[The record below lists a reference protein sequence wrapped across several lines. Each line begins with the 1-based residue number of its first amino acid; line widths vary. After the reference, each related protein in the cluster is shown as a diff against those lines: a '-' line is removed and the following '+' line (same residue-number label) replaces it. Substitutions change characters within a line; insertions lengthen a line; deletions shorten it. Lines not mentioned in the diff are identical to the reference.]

1 MEFIIIW
8 LLFGF
13 VAMII
18 ASGKER
24 DGCGWFIL
32 GCLFGPFALVV
43 AALPSLKKDP
53 NAVDSATH
61 GKCPQCAEPILKE
74 AKVCKHCGAQIDG
87 NWRPIVEKK
96 KSLSSGEALVGIIVM
111 IVVVLAIFA
120 GIRP

>member
-1 MEFIIIW
+1 MIW

-18 ASGKER
+18 ASSKER
-24 DGCGWFIL
+24 DGCGWFLL

-53 NAVDSATH
+53 NTPDPVTH

-74 AKVCKHCGAQIDG
+74 ARVCKHCGAQIDG
-87 NWRPIVEKK
+87 NWRPIVEPK
-96 KSLSSGEALVGIIVM
+96 KSLSPMEATIGTIVMVIIALVI
-111 IVVVLAIFA
+111 LANIKS
-120 GIRP
+120 